1 MKEQSAHQGLLLVFS
16 PAPDLYRSDFKA
28 ALCIGHKALHVSRL
42 PCCVTLMLTAI
53 CPELFHGS
61 TQRKSPE
68 DSAKRYSFEREVIS
82 NHSVLCSCCY
92 TLKFLVILNN
102 VVLNNLEHKGSQLLV
117 SPICWE
123 AEKGGPRMWSQHGLQ
138 RNHALKNHSGRS
150 AGNLEDGLLLSQ
162 SNSPASQVPTTP
174 TLKPEGM
181 WYWLWV

>member
-1 MKEQSAHQGLLLVFS
+1 MPTRGFFWCFHQHQIFTGLILRQPYLQDTKPPMSLGFLAVSPWCWPRAVLDFFMALLKE
-16 PAPDLYRSDFKA
+16 
-28 ALCIGHKALHVSRL
+28 
-42 PCCVTLMLTAI
+42 
-53 CPELFHGS
+53 
-61 TQRKSPE
+61 SPE

-117 SPICWE
+117 SPMCWE